1 MMARSIF
8 AGGVL
13 AAGLAVTGC
22 GGPAQQPATAPQASG
37 PLVPQ
42 FKYDKT
48 FPQPLPNQWKL
59 GQVTGVSVDSRD
71 HIWVLQRPSTV
82 TEFEA
87 SADGPTP
94 AARCCRRAPPVLEF
108 DQAGTLIQ
116 SWGGPGE
123 GYEWPVGDQAK
134 PRAEYQS
141 RGPFGEHT
149 LALDHHNNVWLGS
162 NGPGGTVILKFS
174 RAGKFLMQIGKAGQN
189 SGSNDTQNLGGPAG
203 IAVDPAT
210 NEVFVADGYVN
221 RRIAVFDAE
230 TGKYKRH
237 WGAYGKPPDDSVK
250 ERFVAGGPPPTQFN
264 TPHGLAISHDGLVYV
279 TDRGNCRIQVFK
291 VDGTYVN
298 EVFVGTKSPQ
308 GSAFDASFS
317 ADKDQRFLY
326 MLDGRSEKVWILRR
340 SDLTLLGSFG
350 EGGHFPGGMTTAH
363 NMTTDAKGNIYV
375 TESGE
380 GKRVQRFLFKGL
392 APAQVR

>member
-1 MMARSIF
+1 MGKRAW
-8 AGGVL
+8 GVVL
-13 AAGLAVTGC
+13 LVVSVAAGSAVVLQG
-22 GGPAQQPATAPQASG
+22 ARAATSPVFQLD
-37 PLVPQ
+37 PFWP
-42 FKYDKT
+42 KT
-48 FPQPLPNQWKL
+48 LPNQWIL
-59 GQVTGVSVDSRD
+59 GMISGLFVDSRD

-123 GYEWPVGDQAK
+123 GYEWPVGDQEK

-149 LALDHHNNVWLGS
+149 LALDHHNSVWLGS

-230 TGKYKRH
+230 TGKYQRH
-237 WGAYGKPPDDSVK
+237 WGAYGKPPDDSARPPRDAVT
-250 ERFVAGGPPPTQFN
+250 PPPQFS
-264 TPHGLAISHDGLVYV
+264 TPHCVKISNDGLVYV
-279 TDRGNCRIQVFK
+279 CDRGNSRIQVFRK
-291 VDGTYVN
+291 DGT
-298 EVFVGTKSPQ
+298 FVREQRVAAWATR
-308 GSAFDASFS
+308 GSAFDIGFS
-317 ADKDQRFLY
+317 PDPKQQFLY
-326 MLDGRSEKVWILRR
+326 MLDGRDSRVWILRR
-340 SDLTLLGSFG
+340 ETLEVLNYFG
-350 EGGHFPGGMTTAH
+350 HGGHQAGGFTGAH
-363 NMTTDAKGNIYV
+363 NLAVDSRHNIYV
-375 TESGE
+375 GEALE
-380 GKRVQRFLFKGL
+380 GKRVQRFVYKGMG
-392 APAQVR
+392 PANPHANE